1 MIDTEELI
9 QRAIDPASVRIEG
22 TLTNPPSFG
31 VYLVI
36 DADTGEERYRFGSPV
51 IAGPGQGL
59 KQALDDFQRGHI
71 AAVLQRHD
79 GNWAACARELEV
91 DRANLHRLARRLGLK

>member
-36 DADTGEERYRFGSPV
+36 DADTGEERYRFGSHPV
-51 IAGPGQGL
+51 RQQEL
-59 KQALDDFQRGHI
+59 EDDFGGCDLQYLFLSRSD
-71 AAVLQRHD
+71 AAALTSALNKRN
-79 GNWAACARELEV
+79 G
-91 DRANLHRLARRLGLK
+91 